1 MTTSSHEALEP
12 GIAMVGVSYGYGAV
26 TVLNDADFELARG
39 DTSVITG
46 RNGSGKSTFLYLCAG
61 LVGPRQGAV
70 LLSGQRADAKHPS
83 DLFRLGIRRG
93 FVFQEGGLLSNVSA
107 LANVELPLLY
117 HADALRLSPDEV
129 KREAVAALER
139 VHFNPSDFDSLPAH
153 LSFGNRKRLALARAL
168 ATRPTFFFFDDPDIG
183 LDPKTADLIHEI
195 LCQHRDDPGVTMLVA
210 TNRELLIERLG
221 TRGYVLQDGKI
232 QLRNAGSSHV
242 DRPVA

>member
-1 MTTSSHEALEP
+1 MTTSPNEALEP
-12 GIAMVGVSYGYGAV
+12 GIAMVGVSFGYGDAA
-26 TVLNDADFELARG
+26 VLNDAYFELARG
-39 DTSVITG
+39 DTAVITG

-61 LVGPRQGAV
+61 LVAPRQGTV
-70 LLSGQRADAKHPS
+70 LLGGHRADAKHPS
-83 DLFRLGIRRG
+83 DLFRLGVRRG
-93 FVFQEGGLLSNVSA
+93 FVFQEGGLLSNATA

-129 KREAVAALER
+129 TREAVAALER
-139 VHFNPSDFDSLPAH
+139 VRFNPGDFNSLPAH

-210 TNRELLIERLG
+210 TNRELLIDRLG

-232 QLRNAGSSHV
+232 HLRNAGASHT
-242 DRPVA
+242 DRPDA